1 MDWDE
6 PATCVH
12 GYYPVPAYP
21 TMSSCSY
28 ACCATVPDGYDY
40 EEPESCEAKHG
51 AFQGRCDADDAC
63 EWVDS
68 WDSCQTACSLFTED
82 WACDGGYCS
91 WSYEDGVCETSCSS
105 LSEDACDAE
114 PMCVFIDSWDSCQT
128 ACSLFQEEW
137 ECRDDYCSWSY
148 EDGVCEAGCEAKYGD
163 EDECGEH
170 PCRNQIF
177 NPTSMWA

>member
-1 MDWDE
+1 MLERRFALLLAAALSVAGVDGACSDYGEDE
-6 PATCVH
+6 CPCLWNYQYGYCEETCS
-12 GYYPVPAYP
+12 GL
-21 TMSSCSY
+21 SEEECS
-28 ACCATVPDGYDY
+28 
-40 EEPESCEAKHG
+40 
-51 AFQGRCDADDAC
+51 DAC

-68 WDSCQTACSLFTED
+68 SQNCQTACSEYTED
-82 WACDGGYCS
+82 WACDGSYCS

-105 LSEDACDAE
+105 LGEDACDAE
-114 PMCVFIDSWDSCQT
+114 PMCEFIDSWHSCQT